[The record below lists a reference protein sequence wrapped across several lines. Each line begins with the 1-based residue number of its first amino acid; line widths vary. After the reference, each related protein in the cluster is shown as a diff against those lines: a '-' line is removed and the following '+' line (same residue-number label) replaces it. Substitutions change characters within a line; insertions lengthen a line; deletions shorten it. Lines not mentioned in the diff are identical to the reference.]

1 MTYMRTNT
9 PTSRVVP
16 KVRKAPPGA
25 KVDGVP
31 RHWFAGV
38 PMFTHISNGVNLL
51 FPAGE
56 RFFVRSVRH
65 FEDRLEDPVLRA
77 QVRAFYGQEGSHSRA
92 HEEVIEVLRRQGY
105 EVDGF
110 LRFYERVAF
119 GIIER
124 LTSPEL
130 RLAATAAAEHFTAIM
145 AEGALERRVLDAAHP
160 AMRELLMWHAA
171 EEIEHRAVAFDVLR
185 EVAPG
190 YLTRMG
196 GLAYATVTLAGFWAL
211 GTATLLRQEE
221 ASLRGMLAQAK
232 AARGDDHRPI
242 ARDVFWAGIKDYA
255 RPSFHPDDRGN
266 AALAAEYLAKV
277 GA

>member
-1 MTYMRTNT
+1 MTQTHAAT
-9 PTSRVVP
+9 PSTSSIP
-16 KVRKAPPGA
+16 KVRKAPRGA
-25 KVDGVP
+25 DDDLP
-31 RHWFAGV
+31 RHWFGGV
-38 PMFTHISNGVNLL
+38 AVFTHISNGVNLL

-65 FEDRLEDPVLRA
+65 FEARIEDPTLRA

-92 HEEVIEVLRRQGY
+92 HEDVIERLRRQGY
-105 EVDGF
+105 EVDRF

-124 LTSPEL
+124 LSSPEL

-145 AEGALERRVLDAAHP
+145 AEDALERRVLDGAHP
-160 AMRELLMWHAA
+160 AMRELLLWHAA

-185 EVAPG
+185 QVAPG

-211 GTATLLRQEE
+211 GTAMLLRQE
-221 ASLRGMLAQAK
+221 AAPLRELLAQAK

-255 RPSFHPDDRGN
+255 RPGFHPDDRGN
-266 AALAAEYLAKV
+266 GRLAAEYLASV

>member
-1 MTYMRTNT
+1 MTQAAPHT
-9 PTSRVVP
+9 PPAKTIP

-25 KVDGVP
+25 HADGIP

-38 PMFTHISNGVNLL
+38 PVFTHISNGVNLL

-56 RFFVRSVRH
+56 RFFVRSVRY
-65 FEDRLEDPVLRA
+65 FESRIDDPVLRA
-77 QVRAFYGQEGSHSRA
+77 QVKAFYGQEGRHSKA
-92 HEEVIEVLRRQGY
+92 HEDVIELLRQQGY
-105 EVDGF
+105 EVDQF
-110 LRFYERVAF
+110 LRLYEKVAF
-119 GIIER
+119 EILER
-124 LTSPEL
+124 ITSPEL

-160 AMRELLMWHAA
+160 AMRDLLLWHAA
-171 EEIEHRAVAFDVLR
+171 EEIEHRAVAFDVLQK
-185 EVAPG
+185 VAPG

-211 GTATLLRQEE
+211 GTAMLLRQEE
-221 ASLRGMLAQAK
+221 APLREMLAQAK
-232 AARGDDHRPI
+232 QARGDDHRPI

-266 AALAAEYLAKV
+266 SALASDYLASV